1 MEFSL
6 KDFHV
11 LDALD
16 SYDITTQRQLSE
28 KSGISLGHVN
38 YLLKILLKKGLVK
51 MGNFSKSPNK
61 FGYAYHLTPK
71 GIEAKSRLAA
81 LFVVS

>member
-1 MEFSL
+1 MDLSI

-16 SYDITTQRQLSE
+16 SYEITTQRQLSK
-28 KSGISLGHVN
+28 KSGLSLGHVN

-51 MGNFSKSPNK
+51 MGNFSESPNK
-61 FGYAYHLTPK
+61 FGYAYYLTPK
-71 GIEAKSRLAA
+71 GLEAK
-81 LFVVS
+81 